1 MAQRRAVTKTNAT
14 RYKRADKAGKGLI
27 LDELCVTTGWH
38 RNHARKA
45 LSQALTPRLVRPR
58 APRRRSTARK
68 SLPRWGSVLGGAGR
82 CWAVLGGAGR
92 CWAPPTG
99 KRLAPIMAELVPRLR
114 RFQELVIT
122 DDAELAL
129 LAMSPATMDRRLAP
143 DRAKLLVR
151 GDCHWSR
158 NCHGVVAAAGPASPS
173 RNSPCGPARV
183 RSTRR
188 PRWVSR
194 RSAAPIPRHLSG
206 NHEGFE
212 FSGRCGVSGP

>member
-1 MAQRRAVTKTNAT
+1 MRALGA
-14 RYKRADKAGKGLI
+14 AAGAAAPIYGAEVI
-27 LDELCVTTGWH
+27 
-38 RNHARKA
+38 AA
-45 LSQALTPRLVRPR
+45 LAF
-58 APRRRSTARK
+58 
-68 SLPRWGSVLGGAGR
+68 

-212 FSGRCGVSGP
+212 FSGRCGVCGP